1 MKRIAAYPYIL
12 WSVIFIVLPLILV
25 FLYGITIEDYS
36 SPLGLKF
43 SLENFY
49 RFLEPVYLNVLWR
62 SILLAVISTI
72 ICLIIGYP
80 FSFILSKLPI
90 KKRNTYILLVIIPMW
105 MNFLLRTYAWMSI
118 LGKKGIINNL
128 LRSIGLPALDL
139 LYNDGA
145 VILGMVYNF
154 LPFMI
159 LPIYT
164 VLIKM
169 DKNVLEAAED
179 LGANKAKVFLKV
191 IFPLSLPGVISGITM
206 VFMPAVSTF
215 VISKLLGGGQY
226 WLIGNLVE
234 EQFLRINDWHFGST
248 IALVL
253 MIIILFAMAILSKYE
268 DKEEGGAGL
277 W

>member
-1 MKRIAAYPYIL
+1 MKRIAAYPYIF

-72 ICLIIGYP
+72 MCLIIGYP
-80 FSFILSKLPI
+80 FSFILSKLSI

-169 DKNVLEAAED
+169 DKNILEAAED
-179 LGANKAKVFLKV
+179 LGANKFKVFLKV

>member
-1 MKRIAAYPYIL
+1 MKKLASYPYIL
-12 WSVIFIVLPLILV
+12 WSIVFIVLPLLLIL
-25 FLYGITIEDYS
+25 LYGVTIEDS
-36 SPLGLKF
+36 SQIFGLEF
-43 SLENFY
+43 SLDNFN
-49 RFLEPVYLNVLWR
+49 RFLEPIYLKVLWR
-62 SILLAVISTI
+62 SILLAIISTI
-72 ICLIIGYP
+72 ICFVIGYP
-80 FSFILSKLPI
+80 FSYILSKAPI
-90 KKRNTYILLVIIPMW
+90 KKRNMYILLVIIPMW
-105 MNFLLRTYAWMSI
+105 MNFLLRTYAWMTI
-118 LGKKGIINNL
+118 LGKKGIINNFL
-128 LRSIGLPALDL
+128 SSIGLPILNL

-164 VLIKM
+164 VLIKI
-169 DKNVLEAAED
+169 DKNILEAAED
-179 LGANKAKVFLKV
+179 LGANKLKVFFKI
-191 IFPLSLPGVISGITM
+191 IFPLSLPGVFSGITM

-253 MIIILFAMAILSKYE
+253 MVIILFAMAILSKYE
-268 DKEEGGAGL
+268 DKEEGGTGL

>member
-1 MKRIAAYPYIL
+1 MKKLASYPYIL
-12 WSVIFIVLPLILV
+12 WSFIFIILPLLLV
-25 FLYGITIEDYS
+25 VLYGITVPSES
-36 SPLGLKF
+36 STFGLKF
-43 SLENFY
+43 SIENFQ
-49 RFLEPVYLNVLWR
+49 RFMEPIYIKVLWR
-62 SILLAVISTI
+62 SIWLAIVSTI
-72 ICLIIGYP
+72 ICLVIGYP
-80 FSFILSKLPI
+80 FSMLLAKTPL
-90 KKRNTYILLVIIPMW
+90 KRRNMLLLLVIIPMW
-105 MNFLLRTYAWMSI
+105 MNFLLRTYAWMTI
-118 LGKKGIINNL
+118 LGKKGLINNF
-128 LRSIGLPALDL
+128 LRSIGLPALSL

-164 VLIKM
+164 VLTKM
-169 DKNVLEAAED
+169 DKNILEAAED
-179 LGANKAKVFLKV
+179 LGANKFVVFSRV

-248 IALVL
+248 IALIL
-253 MIIILFAMAILSKYE
+253 MVIILLAMAIMSKYDNKE
-268 DKEEGGAGL
+268 DGGAGL